1 MAENELIDEYVHERL
16 SDEERALFVK
26 HRLQTPQQN
35 QKLAFAT
42 ALNEASR
49 ERAVSRAKVVTLAE
63 RAPTRTVFSP
73 AFMKIAAVVIVAV
86 GLALALWFWLGSRE
100 SDVDRGMLALN
111 RAYKNERL
119 VESRISGVNHSP
131 LPNVRGAS
139 SPNIDGRAR
148 DEAEFV
154 LRNAANSKGDAAS
167 LHALGRV
174 YLAEKKL
181 DLAQQQF
188 EQALKLDPNNP
199 QLHSDLGATYLE
211 MGRAQRSDDEAKAD
225 ESFRKSLQ
233 HLDRALQLNNSLLE
247 ALFNR
252 ALLLQQLKSLPQAE
266 EAWQTY
272 LQKDSTSPWA
282 DEAHRNLQKIQ
293 EDNKVPRRSVRNLRR
308 SCEGLWSFPGL
319 RCA

>member
-1 MAENELIDEYVHERL
+1 MAENELIDEYVQQRL
-16 SDEERALFVK
+16 SNEERALFEK
-26 HRLQTPQQN
+26 HRLQTPQQK

-42 ALNEASR
+42 ALDDASAA
-49 ERAVSRAKVVTLAE
+49 RAASRAKVVSIADRGPRRPL
-63 RAPTRTVFSP
+63 FSP

-86 GLALALWFWLGSRE
+86 GLALALWFWLGRRE

-139 SPNIDGRAR
+139 SPTIDGRAR
-148 DEAEFV
+148 DQAEFV

-174 YLAEKKL
+174 YLAEKKF
-181 DLAQQQF
+181 DQAQELF
-188 EQALKLDPNNP
+188 EQALKLDPNDP

-211 MGRAQRSDDEAKAD
+211 MGRAQRPDDEAKAD
-225 ESFRKSLQ
+225 ETFRKSLQ
-233 HLDRALQLNNSLLE
+233 HLDRSLQLNSSLLE

-252 ALLLQQLKSLPQAE
+252 ALLLQQLKSLLQAE
-266 EAWQTY
+266 AAWQTY

-282 DEAHRNLQKIQ
+282 DEARGHLQSIQ
-293 EDNKVPRRSVRNLRR
+293 EENKAPH
-308 SCEGLWSFPGL
+308 
-319 RCA
+319 